1 VDNVGGFLF
10 FCFEYAKN
18 IMSGHNKW
26 SQIKNKKA
34 VTDGKRSK
42 VFGKFSKLIALESKK
57 AAGNL
62 TSPGLRAVIERAK
75 KENMQNELIERA
87 VKKGAGGDAGNMEAV
102 LYEAYGPGGCALLIE
117 GLTDNKNRTV
127 AEIKH
132 LLSKRG
138 LALAGQGA
146 ASWAFNKTAEGYEP
160 NTTVPLS
167 DEDGEALGDLLEEL
181 DEHDDVQEVYTNAE

>member
-1 VDNVGGFLF
+1 
-10 FCFEYAKN
+10 
-18 IMSGHNKW
+18 MSGHNKW

-42 VFGKFSKLIALESKK
+42 VFGKLARLITMESKK
-57 AAGNL
+57 AEGNL
-62 TSPGLRAVIERAK
+62 SAPGLRAVIERAK
-75 KENMQNELIERA
+75 KEYMQSDIIDRA
-87 VKKGAGGDAGNMEAV
+87 VKKGAGTDAGEMHSV
-102 LYEAYGPGGCALLIE
+102 LYEAYGPGGCALIIE

-146 ASWAFNKTAEGYEP
+146 AAWAFTKTSEGYEP
-160 NTTVPLS
+160 TTTTPLS
-167 DEDGEALGDLLEEL
+167 DEDGNALADLLEDL